1 MMLPTVAGQYGSEPS
16 QPLAGNITR
25 PSTTIEGQA
34 HPPSSKAQ
42 PRAARGSR
50 LVARACSATA
60 RFLQAEQAQHVLTR
74 CLLGTPELRNESRAV
89 NPLPCGRA
97 WVPPG
102 SPPPPPPRASS
113 KQSAECQASLD
124 SPPPQPA
131 SDKGPADS
139 TNDPQPS
146 TQVLAVP
153 RSPEAWAWGSPSLEP
168 VCTPPPAPAALHP
181 APRWGPL
188 HVATVLIIHS
198 WAAHAQNARSPQ

>member
-1 MMLPTVAGQYGSEPS
+1 MMPPTVAGQYGSEPS

-50 LVARACSATA
+50 LVARACSPTA

-97 WVPPG
+97 WVPPTPAEPAQ
-102 SPPPPPPRASS
+102 SRAPSVRPPWILPRPS
-113 KQSAECQASLD
+113 
-124 SPPPQPA
+124 QPLTKA
-131 SDKGPADS
+131 RPTAPM
-139 TNDPQPS
+139 T
-146 TQVLAVP
+146 
-153 RSPEAWAWGSPSLEP
+153 RSPAHRSWLFHAPQRHGPGAAQVWSQCARLPLPWLPYIQPHAGVHSMW
-168 VCTPPPAPAALHP
+168 PPY
-181 APRWGPL
+181 
-188 HVATVLIIHS
+188 
-198 WAAHAQNARSPQ
+198 